1 MDVEGAIDEGALSD
15 YAAENLDDTWAQIV
29 RDAVS
34 DCVAAVSGQLCLL
47 ICHINSDLF
56 ETKSHSQRE

>member
-1 MDVEGAIDEGALSD
+1 MDNAGSIDEGALSD

-34 DCVAAVSGQLCLL
+34 DCVAAVSGQ
-47 ICHINSDLF
+47 
-56 ETKSHSQRE
+56 

>member
-34 DCVAAVSGQLCLL
+34 DCVAAVSGQKCLNPL
-47 ICHINSDLF
+47 LNFLH
-56 ETKSHSQRE
+56 